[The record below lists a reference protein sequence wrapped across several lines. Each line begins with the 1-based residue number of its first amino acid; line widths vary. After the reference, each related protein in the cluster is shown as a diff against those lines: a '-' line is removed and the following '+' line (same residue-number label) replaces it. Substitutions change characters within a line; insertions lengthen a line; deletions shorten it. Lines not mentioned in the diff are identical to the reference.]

1 MPFSG
6 DSNEVKDYTLIGRWF
21 SKQKNGRFILD
32 ETTNY
37 NEYSM
42 QSLLGHADITP
53 YLNNN
58 REETGEYTIST
69 NDQQQFQADADVLN
83 ESDVAKRK
91 RKKEKKKKKK
101 KKVTELTKAQIYQQ
115 TRVDHGGQREGTR
128 SSSSSS
134 SSVMPLQ

>member
-1 MPFSG
+1 VPFSG

-32 ETTNY
+32 ETTDY

-69 NDQQQFQADADVLN
+69 TDQQQFQADGNELR
-83 ESDVAKRK
+83 ESDVEKRK
-91 RKKEKKKKKK
+91 RKRKKKK
-101 KKVTELTKAQIYQQ
+101 KKVTELTKIQAYQQ
-115 TRVDHGGQREGTR
+115 ERMESGGINGGQREGTR
-128 SSSSSS
+128 SF
-134 SSVMPLQ
+134 

>member
-32 ETTNY
+32 ESTDF

-42 QSLLGHADITP
+42 QSLLGHANITP
-53 YLNNN
+53 YLNNSG
-58 REETGEYTIST
+58 EETGEYTIST

-101 KKVTELTKAQIYQQ
+101 VLDVYKKTYQQ
-115 TRVDHGGQREGTR
+115 TQGDHGGQREGTR

-134 SSVMPLQ
+134 SSVMPLE